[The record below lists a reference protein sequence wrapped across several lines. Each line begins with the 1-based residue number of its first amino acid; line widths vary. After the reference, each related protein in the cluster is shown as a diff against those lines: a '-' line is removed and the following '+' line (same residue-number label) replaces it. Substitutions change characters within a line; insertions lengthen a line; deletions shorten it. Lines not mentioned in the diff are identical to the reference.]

1 MERSGSNNQPL
12 GQRGQGRNAAF
23 ASNAEKQ
30 RTSGRGRGRGR
41 GGRGRGRGG
50 NRPPR
55 RTSPGTTTSA
65 EKRRKTQK
73 LEEIKKE
80 MESLGLEV
88 GDPHMESK
96 TEPGEVGEKIRVLTN
111 VYGVKMDEKT
121 VYRYDITISAVPKK
135 KGPARIEFT
144 KRTKDDCVVVDRRD
158 FCRVAFDFFF
168 DKEKSVF
175 GGNRYTL
182 YYDLQSILYTLS
194 QLSFDGKDEQ
204 KFQLNK
210 DECERHKLLQ
220 DFNRVEMLVRKVNKQ
235 VELADLSFLT
245 NDMSKQ
251 NHSLAQFI
259 ELATSQH
266 PLQTPNEHVILGGGT
281 SYLINP
287 GNYNFIPEDG
297 PLLSEQNKYLAIGI
311 HKSVRYVEGP
321 AGRNSKKVGL
331 IVESKKTP
339 FHNTDGTLL
348 DKTAS
353 IVGPNAIRSNG
364 SVDRGAIAYLNQQLK
379 GLHVIVHYPNG
390 RSREVLISGVS
401 QATACTHV
409 IDVQGERVSVQEY
422 FKRKYTQKLQYPD
435 APLATAFEK
444 GQTNYYPME
453 LCSIRDNQR
462 AQLSQLN
469 AREVAAM
476 IKASAVPPSNLKRQI
491 ESSVNALNL
500 KESEY
505 LKEAGIQIMKPLVA
519 KGRRLPPPTILF
531 GQERESMVD
540 KDSGKWH
547 VRDSFYLPA
556 TIEKWAIY
564 LIPAARTREKYR
576 FGENEMND
584 FVRAYI
590 NCCHQHGLV
599 IGMPADKQMLQPNPE
614 DVDKCVRI
622 CKEND
627 CDFVFFVTSDAVTN
641 LHNLIKGCERKY
653 EIVTQ
658 DLKLSNAAEIAIR
671 GKQETVLN
679 IVCKTNE
686 KMGGINYT
694 IRLADQRIHDLI
706 EDGTLFIG
714 LGISHPGAL
723 GNYERARGAAPNV
736 PSVIGYSANMKKH
749 PFDFVGDYLFDEAR
763 RDEKYTTLAHIT
775 KNCVTRYQD
784 QRGDTPK
791 RLILFRNG
799 MSEGQFATAKQY
811 EIPMV
816 RLALRECSASNC
828 KLTVLV
834 SQKTHNIRLFAHEEL
849 SKSTGS
855 SKNLNIKP
863 GTQVTHPEHSEF
875 YLNCHAAIQGT
886 TRTPRFTILE
896 DDTKFKMDQI
906 EQICYALSFG
916 HKIINSP
923 ISLPAPV
930 YIALMYAKRGRA
942 IFQVNR
948 EYEEIA
954 QMRKDDGQFDYQ
966 QISDSLCYTNTKL
979 KNLRIN
985 A

>member
-1 MERSGSNNQPL
+1 MDRSGSNNQPL
-12 GQRGQGRNAAF
+12 GQRGQGRMAALD
-23 ASNAEKQ
+23 ADKQ
-30 RTSGRGRGRGR
+30 RSAGGRGGR

-50 NRPPR
+50 GRGRGRGGNRGPR
-55 RTSPGTTTSA
+55 RT
-65 EKRRKTQK
+65 KTQK

-88 GDPHMESK
+88 GDPHLESK
-96 TEPGEVGEKIRVLTN
+96 ADPGEVGEKIRVLTN
-111 VYGVKMDEKT
+111 VYGVKMEEKT

-168 DKEKSVF
+168 EKEKAVF
-175 GGNRYTL
+175 GENRYTL
-182 YYDLQSILYTLS
+182 YYDLQSILYTLF
-194 QLSFDGKDEQ
+194 QLSFEGKDEQ

-210 DECERHKLLQ
+210 EECESHKLLQ

-281 SYLINP
+281 SYLITP
-287 GNYNFIPEDG
+287 DMYDFVPEDG
-297 PLLSEQNKYLAIGI
+297 PELSAHNKYLAIGI

-321 AGRNSKKVGL
+321 TGRNSKKVGL
-331 IVESKKTP
+331 TP

-353 IVGPNAIRSNG
+353 IVGPNAIRDDG

-379 GLHVIVHYPNG
+379 
-390 RSREVLISGVS
+390 
-401 QATACTHV
+401 
-409 IDVQGERVSVQEY
+409 
-422 FKRKYTQKLQYPD
+422 
-435 APLATAFEK
+435 ATAFEK

-476 IKASAVPPSNLKRQI
+476 IK
-491 ESSVNALNL
+491 
-500 KESEY
+500 
-505 LKEAGIQIMKPLVA
+505 PLIA

-531 GQERESMVD
+531 GRERESMVD
-540 KDSGKWH
+540 KDSGKWQ
-547 VRDSFYLPA
+547 VRDAFYLPA

-584 FVRAYI
+584 FIRAYI
-590 NCCHQHGLV
+590 NCCKQHGM
-599 IGMPADKQMLQPNPE
+599 IINGPADKQMLQPNPD
-614 DVDKCVRI
+614 DVDKCIGI
-622 CKEND
+622 CKDNN

-658 DLKLSNAAEIAIR
+658 DLKLSNAAEIAMR

-694 IRLADQRIHDLI
+694 IKLAGQGIHNLI

-736 PSVIGYSANMKKH
+736 PSVIGYAANMKKH
-749 PFDFVGDYLFDEAR
+749 SFDFVGDYLFDEAR

-775 KNCVTRYQD
+775 KTCVTRYQNS
-784 QRGDTPK
+784 RGDAPK

-816 RLALRECSASNC
+816 RLALQECSASSC

-834 SQKTHNIRLFAHEEL
+834 SQKTHNIRLFAHEEP
-849 SKSTGS
+849 TGS

-863 GTQVTHPEHSEF
+863 GTVVDEQVTHPEHSEF
-875 YLNCHAAIQGT
+875 YLNCHSAIQ
-886 TRTPRFTILE
+886 
-896 DDTKFKMDQI
+896 
-906 EQICYALSFG
+906 ASSF
-916 HKIINSP
+916 
-923 ISLPAPV
+923 LQV
-930 YIALMYAKRGRA
+930 IA
-942 IFQVNR
+942 
-948 EYEEIA
+948 
-954 QMRKDDGQFDYQ
+954 
-966 QISDSLCYTNTKL
+966 
-979 KNLRIN
+979 
-985 A
+985 

>member
-1 MERSGSNNQPL
+1 MDRSGSNNQPL
-12 GQRGQGRNAAF
+12 GQRGQGRMAAF
-23 ASNAEKQ
+23 DADKQ
-30 RTSGRGRGRGR
+30 RSAGGRGGR

-50 NRPPR
+50 GRGRGRGGNRGPR
-55 RTSPGTTTSA
+55 RTL
-65 EKRRKTQK
+65 KRRKTQK

-88 GDPHMESK
+88 GDPHLESK
-96 TEPGEVGEKIRVLTN
+96 ADPGEVGEKIRVLTN
-111 VYGVKMDEKT
+111 VYGVKMEEKT

-168 DKEKSVF
+168 EKEKAVF
-175 GGNRYTL
+175 GENRYTL
-182 YYDLQSILYTLS
+182 YYDLQSILYTLF
-194 QLSFDGKDEQ
+194 QLSFEGKDEQ

-210 DECERHKLLQ
+210 EECESHKLLQ

-281 SYLINP
+281 SYLITP
-287 GNYNFIPEDG
+287 DMYDFVPEDG
-297 PLLSEQNKYLAIGI
+297 PELSAHNKYLAIGI

-321 AGRNSKKVGL
+321 TGRNSKKVGL
-331 IVESKKTP
+331 VVESKKTP

-353 IVGPNAIRSNG
+353 IVGPNAIRDDG

-379 GLHVIVHYPNG
+379 
-390 RSREVLISGVS
+390 
-401 QATACTHV
+401 
-409 IDVQGERVSVQEY
+409 
-422 FKRKYTQKLQYPD
+422 
-435 APLATAFEK
+435 ATAFEK

-476 IKASAVPPSNLKRQI
+476 IKASAVPPTNLKRQI
-491 ESSVNALNL
+491 ESSVQALNL

-505 LKEAGIQIMKPLVA
+505 LKEAGIQIFKIIFIFTNNSIFHIMKPLIA

-531 GQERESMVD
+531 GRERESMVD
-540 KDSGKWH
+540 KDSGKWQ
-547 VRDSFYLPA
+547 VRDAFYLPA

-584 FVRAYI
+584 FIRAYI
-590 NCCHQHGLV
+590 NCCKQHGM
-599 IGMPADKQMLQPNPE
+599 IINGPADKQMLQPNPD
-614 DVDKCVRI
+614 DVDKCIGI
-622 CKEND
+622 CKDNN

-658 DLKLSNAAEIAIR
+658 DLKLSNAAEIAMR

-694 IRLADQRIHDLI
+694 IKLADQGIHNLI

-736 PSVIGYSANMKKH
+736 PSVIGYAANMKKH
-749 PFDFVGDYLFDEAR
+749 SFDFVGDYLFDEAR

-775 KNCVTRYQD
+775 KTCVTRYQNS
-784 QRGDTPK
+784 RGDAPK

-816 RLALRECSASNC
+816 RLALQECSASSC

-863 GTQVTHPEHSEF
+863 GTVVDEQVTHPEHSEF
-875 YLNCHAAIQGT
+875 YLNCHSAIQAN
-886 TRTPRFTILE
+886 FFL
-896 DDTKFKMDQI
+896 QV
-906 EQICYALSFG
+906 
-916 HKIINSP
+916 II
-923 ISLPAPV
+923 
-930 YIALMYAKRGRA
+930 
-942 IFQVNR
+942 
-948 EYEEIA
+948 
-954 QMRKDDGQFDYQ
+954 
-966 QISDSLCYTNTKL
+966 
-979 KNLRIN
+979 
-985 A
+985 

>member
-379 GLHVIVHYPNG
+379 
-390 RSREVLISGVS
+390 
-401 QATACTHV
+401 
-409 IDVQGERVSVQEY
+409 
-422 FKRKYTQKLQYPD
+422 
-435 APLATAFEK
+435 ATAFEK

-476 IKASAVPPSNLKRQI
+476 IKVFLFECTYRIIVIKASAVPPSNLKRQI
-491 ESSVNALNL
+491 ESS
-500 KESEY
+500 
-505 LKEAGIQIMKPLVA
+505 PLVA

-863 GTQVTHPEHSEF
+863 GT
-875 YLNCHAAIQGT
+875 GT

>member
-1 MERSGSNNQPL
+1 MDRSGSNNQPL
-12 GQRGQGRNAAF
+12 GQRGQGRMAAF
-23 ASNAEKQ
+23 DADKQ
-30 RTSGRGRGRGR
+30 RSAGGRGGR

-50 NRPPR
+50 GRGRGRGGNRGPR
-55 RTSPGTTTSA
+55 RTL
-65 EKRRKTQK
+65 KRRKTQK

-88 GDPHMESK
+88 GDPHLESK
-96 TEPGEVGEKIRVLTN
+96 ADPGEVGEKIRVLTN
-111 VYGVKMDEKT
+111 VYGVKMEEKT

-168 DKEKSVF
+168 EKEKAVF
-175 GGNRYTL
+175 GENRYTL
-182 YYDLQSILYTLS
+182 YYDLQSILYTLF
-194 QLSFDGKDEQ
+194 QLSFEGKDEQ

-210 DECERHKLLQ
+210 EECESHKLLQ

-281 SYLINP
+281 SYLITP
-287 GNYNFIPEDG
+287 DMYDFVPEDG
-297 PLLSEQNKYLAIGI
+297 PELSAHNKYLAIGI

-321 AGRNSKKVGL
+321 TGRNSKKVGL
-331 IVESKKTP
+331 VVESKKTP

-353 IVGPNAIRSNG
+353 IVGPNAIRDDG
-364 SVDRGAIAYLNQQLK
+364 SVDR

-390 RSREVLISGVS
+390 RSREVLLSGVS
-401 QATACTHV
+401 QATAATHV

-422 FKRKYTQKLQYPD
+422 FKRKYTQKLSYPD

-476 IKASAVPPSNLKRQI
+476 IKASAVPPTNLKRQI
-491 ESSVNALNL
+491 ESSVQALNL

-505 LKEAGIQIMKPLVA
+505 LKEAGIQIFKIIFIFTNNSIFHIMKPLIA

-531 GQERESMVD
+531 GRERESMVD
-540 KDSGKWH
+540 KDSGKWQ
-547 VRDSFYLPA
+547 VRDAFYLPA

-584 FVRAYI
+584 FIRAYI
-590 NCCHQHGLV
+590 NCCKQHGM
-599 IGMPADKQMLQPNPE
+599 IINGPADKQMLQPNPD
-614 DVDKCVRI
+614 DVDKCIGI
-622 CKEND
+622 CKDNN

-658 DLKLSNAAEIAIR
+658 DLKLSNAAEIAMR

-694 IRLADQRIHDLI
+694 IKLADQGFIFSLYFIFSCKFFRIHNLI

-736 PSVIGYSANMKKH
+736 PSVIGYAANMKKH
-749 PFDFVGDYLFDEAR
+749 SFDFVGDYLFDEAR

-775 KNCVTRYQD
+775 KTCVTRYQNS
-784 QRGDTPK
+784 RGDAPK

-816 RLALRECSASNC
+816 RLALQECSASSC

-849 SKSTGS
+849 SKPTGS

-863 GTQVTHPEHSEF
+863 GTVVDEQVTHPEHSEF
-875 YLNCHAAIQGT
+875 YLNCHSAIQASS
-886 TRTPRFTILE
+886 FLQDNI
-896 DDTKFKMDQI
+896 MDF
-906 EQICYALSFG
+906 LG
-916 HKIINSP
+916 NNS
-923 ISLPAPV
+923 
-930 YIALMYAKRGRA
+930 
-942 IFQVNR
+942 
-948 EYEEIA
+948 
-954 QMRKDDGQFDYQ
+954 
-966 QISDSLCYTNTKL
+966 NTAFYYF
-979 KNLRIN
+979 RR
-985 A
+985 